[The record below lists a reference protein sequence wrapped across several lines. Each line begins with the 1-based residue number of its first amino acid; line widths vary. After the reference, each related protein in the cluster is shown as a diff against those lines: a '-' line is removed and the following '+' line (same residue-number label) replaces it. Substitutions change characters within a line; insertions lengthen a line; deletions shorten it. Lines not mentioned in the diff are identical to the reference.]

1 MAPDDDAVMAAGGA
15 INAHV
20 AAGLMSNVR
29 RALEEGGCD
38 ALASARV
45 LNLLEQD
52 AVSRDLENLRILIE
66 LARSEKMLVAS
77 QQALAAREAEVA
89 SLSMQT
95 AELEQ
100 ANSALVKRAH
110 QIRKSGSSALHE
122 QLQDALN
129 QLQQLRADFEDKKE
143 QCDGMM
149 RVRNFLV
156 DELSEA
162 NLQLQAVHLQ
172 LAQANV
178 CIADL
183 HAGIDL
189 VLSGADPK
197 AVFQHLR
204 RQQSNGR
211 M

>member
-129 QLQQLRADFEDKKE
+129 QLQQLRADFEDKK
-143 QCDGMM
+143 
-149 RVRNFLV
+149 
-156 DELSEA
+156 
-162 NLQLQAVHLQ
+162 
-172 LAQANV
+172 
-178 CIADL
+178 
-183 HAGIDL
+183 
-189 VLSGADPK
+189 VL
-197 AVFQHLR
+197 
-204 RQQSNGR
+204 
-211 M
+211 